1 MKGSAFKQGGVQGTS
16 GHKSALKQTSPMK
29 DSAEQKMAKVEKSN
43 AIKRKEGIEEED
55 IAAARKR
62 AETHDKYYGSG
73 HTHEKKE
80 KGEET
85 APTTMKSPLEQGVDT
100 AKMRQRSLEADEG
113 ISGRI
118 RRFISGSPEV
128 SDSEK
133 EAALENYNEQVAK
146 LNDAIEQGKVTRM
159 KGAIGKLA
167 PKIVGGMKE
176 AAAEVSEFAKK
187 QKE

>member
-1 MKGSAFKQGGVQGTS
+1 MKGSAFKLNEVAT
-16 GHKSALKQTSPMK
+16 KSALK
-29 DSAEQKMAKVEKSN
+29 AK
-43 AIKRKEGIEEED
+43 
-55 IAAARKR
+55 
-62 AETHDKYYGSG
+62 
-73 HTHEKKE
+73 
-80 KGEET
+80 
-85 APTTMKSPLEQGVDT
+85 KSPLEQGVDT

-113 ISGRI
+113 ISGKI

-176 AAAEVSEFAKK
+176 KAAEVSEFAKK